1 MAHAIGP
8 SLDKYTIDHP
18 ISSGGMGTV
27 YLAEDT
33 SLNRK
38 VALKVLASELAD
50 DPERF
55 RRFQREA
62 RVLAR
67 LSHPNIVTIYSVE
80 EADGHH
86 FLTMELIEGET
97 LADLIPQS
105 GLKLD
110 RFFELAIPIA
120 DALAAAHQQGIIH
133 RDLKPGN
140 VMVSHDGR
148 VKILDFGLAKQRD
161 DSLPTHPDNGQPVT
175 QDGALLGTI
184 PYMSP
189 EQIQGDPVDH
199 RADIFSLGIMLFEMA
214 TGVRPFQGRTFGD
227 LASAILRDKPPSV
240 SVLNITLPRHLGRI
254 IRHCLEKEPERR
266 FQTALDLRNELE
278 ELRREW
284 QTGELDVS
292 VGELEQLRLER
303 RKKRRSRFSRSQ
315 DNERL
320 LAIAATVILLLFL
333 AGMVWIR
340 GRSVEVEPIPPPQQI
355 LGPVTESQRIVVL
368 PLENLGPAEHEYFA
382 AGITDEII
390 SRLSAARKLQVISRT
405 TSQGYDRQGKTVQ
418 QIGQELGVDYL
429 LEGSVR
435 WGSAENGESRVRVTS
450 QLIRVA
456 DDTQLWS
463 QRYDRVLD
471 DIFAVQSEIAEE
483 VIRQLDVELEE
494 PERKALAS
502 EPTQHLEA
510 YQAYLQGM
518 DLTSRDPTPE
528 NWQKAISHFEKAVE
542 IDPLF
547 ALAWAELAEAHAQA
561 YHLLIDRSEERLS
574 MARAA
579 VDRALELDPDL
590 PDAYRALGYYYYWGH
605 SDYDQALEA
614 FDRAAR
620 DLPNDSQLSEGIA
633 FIRRRQGRF
642 DEAVHQLEE
651 ALRLDPQSSRLASE
665 LGSTYTMVRR
675 YEEAERAFQRS
686 IDLTPEQA
694 VAYQG
699 RALNTILW
707 HGDLAA
713 ARQHLLD
720 MPLQDEPSSAVAWY
734 YQEMR
739 EKRFAE
745 AIERIEHY
753 PTDIVGI
760 EWGMLPKNLLRG
772 DAYRAM
778 GKTRQAQSAYHAAA
792 FLLERIVKMELGDP
806 RRRSALAR
814 AYSGLGKH
822 DLAIRHAQLAV
833 DLVPVEVD
841 AVKNRG
847 FVENLAEIYMLADQP
862 EPAIEQL
869 ELLLSLPSNVS
880 PQLLEVDPRW
890 DPLRGQPRFDAL
902 LPAAQPAS
910 PS

>member
-38 VALKVLASELAD
+38 VALKVLAAELAE

-80 EADGHH
+80 EAEGHH
-86 FLTMELIEGET
+86 FLTMELIEGDT

-105 GLKLD
+105 GLRLD
-110 RFFELAIPIA
+110 RFFELAIPLA

-161 DSLPTHPDNGQPVT
+161 DTIPTHPDNGQPVT

-189 EQIQGDPVDH
+189 EQLQGEAVDH

-214 TGVRPFQGRTFGD
+214 TGVRPFQGKTFGD

-240 SVLNITLPRHLGRI
+240 TVLNVTLPRHLGRI

-266 FQTALDLRNELE
+266 FQTAIDLRNELE

-292 VGELEQLRLER
+292 AVELERLRTK
-303 RKKRRSRFSRSQ
+303 RKRKSRSKLSSAT
-315 DNERL
+315 DNEKL
-320 LAIAATVILLLFL
+320 LAIAASGVLLLFL
-333 AGMVWIR
+333 AALFWMRQG
-340 GRSVEVEPIPPPQQI
+340 GAPPEVEPIPPPQR
-355 LGPVTESQRIVVL
+355 LVAPVSADQRIVVL
-368 PLENLGPAEHEYFA
+368 PLENLGPAEHQYFA

-390 SRLSAARKLQVISRT
+390 SRLSAARDLQVISRT
-405 TSQGYDRQGKTVQ
+405 TSQGYDRQGKTVE

-435 WGSAENGESRVRVTS
+435 WGTAENGDSRVRVTS

-471 DIFAVQSEIAEE
+471 DLFAVQSEIAKE

-494 PERKALAS
+494 PEREALVS
-502 EPTQHLEA
+502 EPTEHLEA

-518 DLTSRDPTPE
+518 DLTSRRDPTPE
-528 NWQKAISHFEKAVE
+528 NWQLAISRFEEAVE

-574 MARAA
+574 KARAA

-590 PDAYRALGYYYYWGH
+590 PDAHRALGYYYYWGH
-605 SDYDQALEA
+605 GDYEQALEA

-620 DLPNDSQLSEGIA
+620 DIPNDSQLSEGIA

-642 DEAVHQLEE
+642 DEAVQQLEE
-651 ALRLDPQSSRLASE
+651 ALRLDPHSSRLASE
-665 LGSTYTMVRR
+665 LASTYTMVRR
-675 YEEAERAFQRS
+675 YEEAERSFQRS

-699 RALNTILW
+699 RALNVILW
-707 HGDLAA
+707 HGDLEA
-713 ARQHLLD
+713 ARRHLVD
-720 MPLQDEPSSAVAWY
+720 MPLQEEPSAAVAWY

-739 EKRFAE
+739 ERHWVE
-745 AIERIEHY
+745 AVEAVERY

-760 EWGMLPKNLLRG
+760 EWGMLPKNLLRA

-778 GKTRQAQSAYHAAA
+778 GEEAKAQSAYRAAA
-792 FLLERIVKMELGDP
+792 FLLERIVRMELGDP

-833 DLVPVEVD
+833 DLVPVEAD
-841 AVKNRG
+841 AVRNRG
-847 FVENLAEIYMLADQP
+847 YVENLAEIYMRAGQL

-869 ELLLSLPSNVS
+869 EHLLAIPSNLS
-880 PQLLEVDPRW
+880 PRLLEIDPRW
-890 DPLRGQPRFDAL
+890 DPLRGNPRFEAL
-902 LPAAQPAS
+902 LTSSQ
-910 PS
+910 